1 MLILNRRF
9 VLAVLGWA
17 IGIFAPAG
25 ALAHHGSIVNPELYR
40 AENLVEL
47 EGEVTAIFWRNPHPR
62 FKLSVVNE
70 SKEETIWELEMNGSI
85 NGYRRMGIGAT
96 DIVQVGDQIK
106 VAGFIS
112 KIETASLG
120 VLHML
125 LTNGREFVNGR
136 NRELRWSTQRMAG
149 EFQDLDVST
158 VEAAKQ
164 SADGVFRVWANV
176 QEPGIKPAEYEPF
189 FTDKGRQLAAAYD
202 PLKDNYELDCT
213 QGMPETMF
221 DRGSPM
227 EIVNQGERILIH
239 LQEYD
244 VERVIH
250 MNAQNTQMEK
260 ELSPLGYSEGKWEGN
275 TLVVNTTGVS
285 WAYYDEVGIPQS
297 EQVSYSERF
306 SASDDGNLLSYQI
319 TINDPV
325 VFTKPYVR
333 ESSRKWEPG
342 RQVELFNCTPQWEGV
357 EGIATQFK
365 K

>member
-1 MLILNRRF
+1 
-9 VLAVLGWA
+9 V
-17 IGIFAPAG
+17 
-25 ALAHHGSIVNPELYR
+25 LAHHGSVVNPELYR

-47 EGEVTAIFWRNPHPR
+47 EGEVTAVFWRNPHPR

-70 SKEETIWELEMNGSI
+70 AEEETIWELEMNGSI

-112 KIETASLG
+112 RIETDSLG
-120 VLHML
+120 IIHIL
-125 LTNGREFVNGR
+125 LTNGQEFVNGR

-158 VEAAKQ
+158 VEKAKQ

-176 QEPGIKPAEYEPF
+176 LEPGIKPADYEPL
-189 FTDKGRQLAAAYD
+189 FTDTGRELAEAYD
-202 PLKDNYELDCT
+202 PLKDNFELDCT

-227 EIVNQGERILIH
+227 EIVKEGERVLIR

-250 MNAQNTQMEK
+250 MNEQGAEMDRVHT
-260 ELSPLGYSEGKWEGN
+260 PLGYSQGHWEGD
-275 TLVVNTTGVS
+275 TLVVNTADVS

-306 SASDDGNLLSYQI
+306 SASDDGNMLSYQI

-325 VFTKPYVR
+325 VFTEPFVR
-333 ESSRKWEPG
+333 NSSRKWEPG
-342 RQVELFNCTPQWEGV
+342 RQFELFNCTPQWEGV
-357 EGIATQFK
+357 EG
-365 K
+365 